1 MSGTAECPVCD
12 LVHLL
17 KKRNVTAYLYSP
29 LSFIP
34 SRMMRGLS
42 EAGYRPEE
50 RGLFIEVRAEE
61 FPALIRAAGN
71 MGGLTQMEKDAVTLC
86 FIEEGSSFGMESLAH
101 TKSLAQWERILGA
114 GDLLEV
120 LQQGRIVTRFQP
132 IVDFCAK
139 EMFACECLSRGEK
152 SDGTLISPG
161 ELFGSAKKA
170 GLLFSLDKACRMS
183 AIHTA
188 GELGY
193 GGRLF
198 INFLPT
204 AIYNPEHCLRTTAE
218 LIAEFGMEPSRIV
231 FEVVESEGVEDLSHL
246 GTILDFYRS
255 RGFLTALDDVGSGYS
270 SLNRLVCL
278 RPDFVKLD
286 MGLVRDIHR
295 DRMKQDV
302 FEAVQLLCRKSGI
315 TMLAEGIEQEEEAAF
330 FHGAGVRLMQG
341 YYFAP
346 PSESPF
352 SPFEEQ

>member
-50 RGLFIEVRAEE
+50 RGMFIEVRAEE

-86 FIEEGSSFGMESLAH
+86 FLEEGSSFGMESLAH

-132 IVDFCAK
+132 IVDFGAK

-152 SDGTLISPG
+152 GDGTLISPG

-188 GELGY
+188 GELGMED
-193 GGRLF
+193 GCSSIFCPRPFTTRSTASGRPR
-198 INFLPT
+198 NSSPSSEWSLPASSSKWWSRREWKT
-204 AIYNPEHCLRTTAE
+204 CPTSGRS
-218 LIAEFGMEPSRIV
+218 LISTGPGDS
-231 FEVVESEGVEDLSHL
+231 
-246 GTILDFYRS
+246 
-255 RGFLTALDDVGSGYS
+255 
-270 SLNRLVCL
+270 
-278 RPDFVKLD
+278 
-286 MGLVRDIHR
+286 
-295 DRMKQDV
+295 
-302 FEAVQLLCRKSGI
+302 
-315 TMLAEGIEQEEEAAF
+315 
-330 FHGAGVRLMQG
+330 
-341 YYFAP
+341 
-346 PSESPF
+346 
-352 SPFEEQ
+352 